1 MLAVLFLDGLIGSII
16 IGGIAGWL
24 AGLILRGK
32 GYGILPNIIVGIVGG
47 ALANVLLGLLV
58 LIGLSISPTNLI
70 GQIITGTA
78 GAVLLVYLLQRFD
91 ILGKR

>member
-1 MLAVLFLDGLIGSII
+1 MLAVLFLDGLISSII

-32 GYGILPNIIVGIVGG
+32 GYGILPNILVGIVGG
-47 ALANVLLGLLV
+47 ALANVVLGV
-58 LIGLSISPTNLI
+58 LIMIGLSISPTNLI
-70 GQIITGTA
+70 GRIITSTA

-91 ILGKR
+91 ILRKK